1 LPHCTRGGAVAATSG
16 RGPSVAALLGWA
28 SRELA
33 ACGIPS
39 PAREARALLTLAC
52 FGDRPAPSSRL
63 SPFLRGRFR
72 RLVAARGRGVPLP
85 LLEGRTGFLDFELKV
100 WPGVL
105 IPRPETEG
113 LAELAIRIALGL
125 PPNPR
130 ALDLGTGTGALACA
144 LARARPDLLVL
155 AVDIDRRALACA
167 RWNVAALGLESRVEL
182 RRSHWF
188 SQVPERFHLIV
199 SNPPYVAR
207 HEFSA
212 LPHEVRRFEARQA
225 LDGGERGLEALVHIV
240 QKAPERLFPGGW
252 LLLELAPG
260 QGEDLIRFAQAT
272 RCLVETRVEKDLAGK
287 ERYFIGRCR

>member
-1 LPHCTRGGAVAATSG
+1 GLPR
-16 RGPSVAALLGWA
+16 
-28 SRELA
+28 
-33 ACGIPS
+33 
-39 PAREARALLTLAC
+39 PAREARTLLTLAC

-63 SPFLRGRFR
+63 PPFLRGRFR
-72 RLVAARGRGVPLP
+72 RLVEARGRGVPLP
-85 LLEGRTGFLDFELKV
+85 FLEGRTGFLDFELKV

-113 LAELAIRIALGL
+113 LAERAIQVAQAL
-125 PPNPR
+125 PPRPR

-144 LARARPDLLVL
+144 LARARPDLRVL

-167 RWNVAALGLESRVEL
+167 RWNVTALGLEGHVEL

-207 HEFSA
+207 QELSA
-212 LPHEVRRFEARQA
+212 LPPEVRRFESRRA
-225 LDGGERGLEALVHIV
+225 LDGGEKGLEALQLIV
-240 QKAPERLFPGGW
+240 REAPGHLHPGGW

-260 QGEDLIRFAQAT
+260 QGRELIRFAQAT
-272 RCLVETRVEKDLAGK
+272 RRLVETRVEKDYAGK

>member
-1 LPHCTRGGAVAATSG
+1 MAS
-16 RGPSVAALLGWA
+16 LLEWA
-28 SRELA
+28 CQELA
-33 ACGIPS
+33 AHGIPN

-63 SPFLRGRFR
+63 SPFLRSRFR
-72 RLVAARGRGVPLP
+72 RLVEARCRGVPFP

-113 LAELAIRIALGL
+113 LAELAIELARRL
-125 PPNPR
+125 PPSPR
-130 ALDLGTGTGALACA
+130 ALDLGTGTGALAIA
-144 LARARPDLLVL
+144 LARARPDLTVL
-155 AVDIDRRALACA
+155 AVDVDRRALACA
-167 RWNVAALGLESRVEL
+167 RWNVATLGLEGQVEV

-188 SQVPERFHLIV
+188 SQVSGRFHLIA

-207 HEFSA
+207 EEFFS
-212 LPHEVRRFEARQA
+212 LPSEVRCFEARRA
-225 LDGGERGLEALVHIV
+225 LDGGEKGLEALKLILRE
-240 QKAPERLFPGGW
+240 APDHLHPGGW

-260 QGEDLIRFAQAT
+260 QGGKVIRFAQAT
-272 RCLVETRVEKDLAGK
+272 RRLVETRVVHDLAGK